1 MATQYTT
8 QAQRLAES
16 TSIPLPL
23 GSPYGIEFQLD
34 PADDHSGVPDS
45 YEGVIA
51 LDPDVLA
58 SLVIQL
64 RTNLLS
70 TQAELS
76 LTKAER
82 EELITALA
90 IAQTKISDLKFEKE
104 DMRKAMAD
112 IKALNEKESGRA
124 HALENE
130 LGEALRKVQE
140 SEDAI
145 SMLRSKVEESRR
157 ALMRLQ
163 SEQNRRISQLAA
175 PSPMPMIASPFATS
189 TTFDGL
195 PRTPVPGTA
204 GFSKRLSTPGGLSA
218 YTGQSLLLNAPPKG
232 RNAHTRRSS
241 ISEPDASNDE
251 NSLSQQQERAARR
264 QSSFVRPMESLLN
277 PLGAELEGLRHELV
291 AARMELDDTQAR
303 LKEEREAREASD
315 VCIKALKEC
324 KYNHPFFFPFWGG
337 TLWRTCRVLPLQR
350 RQKIDGFSYALQ
362 SSRRMQSATR
372 HRLLTATHQF
382 GG

>member
-1 MATQYTT
+1 MATQHTT
-8 QAQRLAES
+8 HAQRLAES
-16 TSIPLPL
+16 TSIPL
-23 GSPYGIEFQLD
+23 GSPYGIEFPLD
-34 PADDHSGVPDS
+34 AADDHSGVPDS

-51 LDPDVLA
+51 LDADVLA

-70 TQAELS
+70 TQTELS

-112 IKALNEKESGRA
+112 IKTLNEKESERA
-124 HALENE
+124 HTLEKE

-140 SEDAI
+140 SEEAI

-157 ALMRLQ
+157 GLMRLQ
-163 SEQNRRISQLAA
+163 SEQNRRMSQLAA

-189 TTFDGL
+189 FDGV

-204 GFSKRLSTPGGLSA
+204 GFPKRMSTPGGLSTYA
-218 YTGQSLLLNAPPKG
+218 GQSLLLSAPPKG
-232 RNAHTRRSS
+232 RNSHTRQSS
-241 ISEPDASNDE
+241 TSEPDMSNEE
-251 NSLSQQQERAARR
+251 NSLAQQQERAARR
-264 QSSFVRPMESLLN
+264 QSLFVRPTESLLN
-277 PLGAELEGLRHELV
+277 PLGAELEGLRQELV

-315 VCIKALKEC
+315 VCVRALKEC
-324 KYNHPFFFPFWGG
+324 KYKSPVFLFVMWTSRCLHFTVDRRLTDFCAHYSHCRECN
-337 TLWRTCRVLPLQR
+337 WRPVLVR
-350 RQKIDGFSYALQ
+350 
-362 SSRRMQSATR
+362 
-372 HRLLTATHQF
+372 
-382 GG
+382 

>member
-1 MATQYTT
+1 MATEHTT
-8 QAQRLAES
+8 PVQRLAES
-16 TSIPLPL
+16 TSLPL
-23 GSPYGIEFQLD
+23 GSPYGIEFPLD
-34 PADDHSGVPDS
+34 LTDDHSGVPDS

-70 TQAELS
+70 TQTEFS
-76 LTKAER
+76 HTKTER

-112 IKALNEKESGRA
+112 IKTLNEKESKRA
-124 HALENE
+124 QTLEKE
-130 LGEALRKVQE
+130 LGEALHKVQE

-145 SMLRSKVEESRR
+145 TMLRSKVEESRR
-157 ALMRLQ
+157 GLMRLQ
-163 SEQNRRISQLAA
+163 SEQNRRMSQLTA

-195 PRTPVPGTA
+195 PRTPIPGTA
-204 GFSKRLSTPGGLSA
+204 GFPKRLSTPGGLSV
-218 YTGQSLLLNAPPKG
+218 YSGQSLLLSAPPKG
-232 RNAHTRRSS
+232 RNAHTRQSS
-241 ISEPDASNDE
+241 TSEPDASSEE
-251 NSLSQQQERAARR
+251 NSLSQQQDRAARR
-264 QSSFVRPMESLLN
+264 QSMFVRPTESLLN
-277 PLGAELEGLRHELV
+277 PLGAELEGLRQELV

-315 VCIKALKEC
+315 VCVKALKEC
-324 KYNHPFFFPFWGG
+324 EYKSPVFPFLG
-337 TLWRTCRVLPLQR
+337 LRIIADR
-350 RQKIDGFSYALQ
+350 
-362 SSRRMQSATR
+362 SRAFTSR
-372 HRLLTATHQF
+372 
-382 GG
+382 